1 MLPRCLERTT
11 PPTRS
16 SVPFERSSSMD
27 TGPRLGRCL
36 DTVRLSDTISRP
48 PILGGAGGSRR
59 EELVVDARRVRIVRG
74 DGRRPKNTNSK
85 SARGGGRNKGKEKRK
100 ARRRKKREKSE
111 GYKTAS
117 NKTRSIS
124 EREMALAKAGKNSP
138 RALRDLVTFQS
149 SEEKVG
155 PLPTITVIRLC
166 FFLFFSLFL

>member
-1 MLPRCLERTT
+1 MYGVHLSAKKVVDKRKKVNSKTPRILIEEGMLPKCLERAT

-27 TGPRLGRCL
+27 TRPRLGRCL

-59 EELVVDARRVRIVRG
+59 EELVFDARRVRIVRG

-100 ARRRKKREKSE
+100 SKKK
-111 GYKTAS
+111 
-117 NKTRSIS
+117 
-124 EREMALAKAGKNSP
+124 
-138 RALRDLVTFQS
+138 
-149 SEEKVG
+149 EEKGEVRR
-155 PLPTITVIRLC
+155 V
-166 FFLFFSLFL
+166 